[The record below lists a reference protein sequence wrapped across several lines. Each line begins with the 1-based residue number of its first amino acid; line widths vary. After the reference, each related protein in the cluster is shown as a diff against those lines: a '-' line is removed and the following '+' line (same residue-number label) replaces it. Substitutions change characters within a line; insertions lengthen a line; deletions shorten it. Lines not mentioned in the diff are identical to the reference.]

1 VSLINH
7 KKEKKSKQFKEKIKK
22 SIYLQLMW
30 NFDPFLKK
38 KYSKLFYGSSLT
50 LKDDH
55 LQKKTLQLGE
65 K

>member
-1 VSLINH
+1 
-7 KKEKKSKQFKEKIKK
+7 
-22 SIYLQLMW
+22 MW

>member
-1 VSLINH
+1 
-7 KKEKKSKQFKEKIKK
+7 
-22 SIYLQLMW
+22 MW

-55 LQKKTLQLGE
+55 LQKKPLQLGE